1 LARRVAP
8 TIPSGHFTV
17 SNSCGQITY
26 QRHMTEQ
33 EYIEA
38 TDGVVLRLAAD
49 GSA

>member
-1 LARRVAP
+1 VPVACN
-8 TIPSGHFTV
+8 V
-17 SNSCGQITY
+17 N
-26 QRHMTEQ
+26 MTEH